1 MKALKPNHLINTLL
15 AFVAVA
21 TFLGC
26 GNDDPTDQLTIT
38 PDNQSAVSAMVFDS
52 IDGATPAMPASNM
65 TTTTSSLS
73 KLLPNYA
80 AIQAPPTSD
89 ASFECSGGG
98 DIYYTADT
106 TYNGD
111 DC

>member
-1 MKALKPNHLINTLL
+1 MKKRTINFTKITSTLAL
-15 AFVAVA
+15 
-21 TFLGC
+21 TFIFTAC

-38 PDNQSAVSAMVFDS
+38 PDNQATVSAIVFDS

-80 AIQAPPTSD
+80 AIQTPLSSD

-98 DIYYTADT
+98 DIYCTADT
-106 TYNGD
+106 TTYNG
-111 DC
+111 